1 MPVLPTMVPARMLE
15 VAELFYSLQGESSLA
30 GFPCVFVRL
39 AGCNLRCCYCDARY
53 TYEETGTSRSID
65 DILAAVADYRCP
77 LVEITGGE
85 PLVQDETAALC
96 ATLLGRGF
104 QVLMETNGSLSL
116 ATVPDQVRIIMDIKC
131 PGSGMA
137 ESLYLP
143 NLDLLFA
150 RRQRTGRNDEIKF
163 VLCSAEDYRW
173 ARDFIGYHRL
183 HEHAELLFS
192 PVIQQFSASDCAE
205 LLLDDHLPVRLQLQ
219 LHSLLWPGE
228 SRGK

>member
-1 MPVLPTMVPARMLE
+1 MVPARMLE

-53 TYEETGTSRSID
+53 TYEETGTRRSID
-65 DILAAVADYRCP
+65 DIVAAVTGYHCQ

-85 PLVQDETAALC
+85 PLVQEETAALC
-96 ATLLGRGF
+96 ATLVGRGF
-104 QVLMETNGSLSL
+104 QVLLETNGSLSL
-116 ATVPDQVRIIMDIKC
+116 AQVPDQVRIIMDIKC

-137 ESLYLP
+137 DSLHLP

-150 RRQRTGRNDEIKF
+150 RRQRNGRKDEVKF

-173 ARDFIGYHRL
+173 ARDFISCHRL
-183 HEHAELLFS
+183 YEHAELLFS
-192 PVIQQFSASDCAE
+192 PVIQQFSATDCAE
-205 LLLDDHLPVRLQLQ
+205 LLLRDHLPVRLQLQ